1 MAKSVEVAE
10 RATSPITADQLER
23 VSEFTRE
30 PILLDGETI
39 DDLAPGTARRRAVEA
54 ALAELDAGLKTPS
67 PEWRRQYSLLLG
79 LERLLDAQPVLLGD
93 GAELTE
99 HQVDVLSG
107 TLAAL
112 TTELEDSAGES
123 WNGAGR
129 SEAELAGDGAS
140 PAVAEL
146 EGNQGGNGAE
156 AVAEEDETLAPD
168 EEEPLDWEEPAAD
181 MVAEAPEDPG
191 ASRRFWFEHATGSGK
206 TVAALGFVEASRTG
220 GVLILTHRRNLVD
233 QFIGEISDR
242 GYKDRLSPPLMDGSD
257 HPYGPVTVETYQWFV
272 RNADR
277 ISDAYAIVICDE
289 AHTALGEKTSAC
301 IRRWPEPV
309 FIGMTATGALIARH
323 VADLFPTQTSRFD
336 LAQAARRGVIA
347 PLRCIRIPP
356 GPGVR
361 TIAKVP
367 LRRGDVDQDFDQEEL
382 AKLLDQ
388 EPFNVAVADLYRS
401 RFRRIPGVVYT
412 AGVRH
417 ANHVAASFRA
427 AGINAR
433 AVSGETP
440 KRELAEILAA
450 FERGE
455 VDVLCNAMLLAEG
468 WNSPRATICMHLAP
482 TASRRVYQQRVGRVT
497 RRAPEKEAGLV
508 IDLVH
513 PATTHDET
521 IVTLHSLLDRDVY
534 RGGAIVVGP
543 VRRGRGRRVRVER
556 RVVPVSADPER
567 RLAVLERELW
577 RIAVENLNYSEQHA
591 WAALAGARVT
601 ANNWRRAKAML
612 QHDQAKELR
621 RRFLLTCVQRNRNHQ
636 LRLKALTEI
645 AALRDPEAFDDAV
658 EVVATWPREERRAGA
673 KVLLEALVERRIG
686 RRDQAQAW
694 VWRLAAV
701 TRELHEEY
709 AVQRWPETKRLLGL
723 FVNSSGRAHGR
734 NARRIVHAARQQDR
748 RLAIAVLAASVAHT
762 PEAEEVLRGA
772 RMRMARKPSAVAR
785 ELLRNFPRSGGRRR
799 RRRGKNGP
807 RPQNGGN
814 GAENDARNGSKGGGE
829 NKGKPEP
836 RESSSTKP
844 ARTEADGGGA
854 QA

>member
-1 MAKSVEVAE
+1 MAKTSDVAADAAVPSSADIE
-10 RATSPITADQLER
+10 RAAA
-23 VSEFTRE
+23 FARE
-30 PILLDGETI
+30 PFLLDGEGPEA
-39 DDLAPGTARRRAVEA
+39 LAPGTARRRALDGARKERGEG
-54 ALAELDAGLKTPS
+54 AESPS
-67 PEWRRQYSLLLG
+67 IQWRRDFSLLLG
-79 LERLLDAQPVLLGD
+79 LERFLADEPPKLRD
-93 GAELTE
+93 GAELNP
-99 HQVDVLSG
+99 HQVDALSG
-107 TLAAL
+107 TLAELMGQQQTAGAAVAENGNGNGDNGNGSPAA
-112 TTELEDSAGES
+112 TE
-123 WNGAGR
+123 
-129 SEAELAGDGAS
+129 S
-140 PAVAEL
+140 PAVDGAGEL
-146 EGNQGGNGAE
+146 D
-156 AVAEEDETLAPD
+156 EDDDEVAPD
-168 EEEPLDWEEPAAD
+168 EEPQDWEEGPAED
-181 MVAEAPEDPG
+181 DEEVVEEAPEDPG
-191 ASRRFWFEHATGSGK
+191 AERRFWFEHATGAGK
-206 TVAALGFVEASRTG
+206 TVAAVGFVEATRTG

-242 GYKDRLSPPLMDGSD
+242 GYKERLRPPLLGDRD
-257 HPYGPVTVETYQWFV
+257 DPDGPVTVETYQWFV
-272 RNADR
+272 RNHKK
-277 ISDAYAIVICDE
+277 ISDAYSIVICDE
-289 AHTALGEKTSAC
+289 AHPALGEKTSAC
-301 IRRWPEPV
+301 IRAWTGPV
-309 FIGMTATGALIARH
+309 FIGMTATGALIARN

-367 LRRGDVDQDFDQEEL
+367 LRRGEVDQDFDQEEL
-382 AKLLDQ
+382 AALLDQ

-401 RFRRIPGVVYT
+401 RFRKIPGVLYT

-417 ANHVAASFRA
+417 ANNVAASFRA
-427 AGINAR
+427 AGMNAQ

-497 RRAPEKEAGLV
+497 RRSPEKEAGLV
-508 IDLVH
+508 LDFVH

-543 VRRGRGRRVRVER
+543 VRRGRGRKVRVER
-556 RVVPVSADPER
+556 RIVPVSDVEEKR
-567 RLAVLERELW
+567 MEGMEREIW
-577 RIAVENLNYSEQHA
+577 RIAVENLDYPEQHA
-591 WAALAGARVT
+591 WAALAGARVNT
-601 ANNWRRAKAML
+601 QGWRRARAML
-612 QHDQAKELR
+612 QNDRTKELR
-621 RRFLLTCVQRNRNHQ
+621 RRFLLTCVQRNRNAQ
-636 LRLKALTEI
+636 LRLKALSEV
-645 AALRDPEAFDDAV
+645 AAMRDPDAFDDSL

-673 KVLLEALVERRIG
+673 KVLLMALAERRIG

-694 VWRLAAV
+694 VWRLAAI

-748 RLAIAVLAASVAHT
+748 RLAISLLAAAVAHT

-785 ELLRNFPRSGGRRR
+785 ELLRNFPRSGGKRRR
-799 RRRGKNGP
+799 RR
-807 RPQNGGN
+807 
-814 GAENDARNGSKGGGE
+814 SKGGG
-829 NKGKPEP
+829 GEP
-836 RESSSTKP
+836 
-844 ARTEADGGGA
+844 
-854 QA
+854 